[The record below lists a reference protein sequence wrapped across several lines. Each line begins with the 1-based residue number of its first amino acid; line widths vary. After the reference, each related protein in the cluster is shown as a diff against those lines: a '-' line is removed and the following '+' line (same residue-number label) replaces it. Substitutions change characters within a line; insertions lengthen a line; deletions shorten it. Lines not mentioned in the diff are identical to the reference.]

1 MNIVLS
7 ICAVIVTIILA
18 CLAYSV
24 IRTLKHVNSTLGA
37 ANSTLEEAKITIHDL
52 RAEVGQ
58 VSRNTNKVIQHT
70 NSITLDVQKK
80 MKDLDILFGSVKE
93 VGTAVHSLTMSI
105 RQSAAGSETKVKQDG
120 GSTGQSDP
128 SNTISAI
135 ADGVASSI
143 RIWNR
148 LKQSNRSVQ

>member
-1 MNIVLS
+1 MNNVFV
-7 ICAVIVTIILA
+7 ICAVIVTIIIA
-18 CLAYSV
+18 CLAYYV
-24 IRTLKHVNSTLGA
+24 IRTLKLVNSTLGVV
-37 ANSTLEEAKITIHDL
+37 NSTLEEAKLTIHDV

-70 NSITLDVQKK
+70 NAITVDVQKK

-93 VGTAVHSLTMSI
+93 VGTAVHSLTTSI
-105 RQSAAGSETKVKQDG
+105 KQSATGEATNTQQDN
-120 GSTGQSDP
+120 QSAEHSGP

-135 ADGVASSI
+135 ADGIASSI

-148 LKQSNRSVQ
+148 LKQSNKSI